1 MNADG
6 RPSTRFRM
14 TLPVIASIL
23 GNIIEYYDF
32 VIYASFSSAI
42 GQTFFPA
49 GLAFSQIALT
59 LATFGFT
66 LLARPVGAVVL
77 GICTDRRGRT
87 FTMILCIALMAIG
100 SLLITFTPGYQSI
113 GMAAPLL
120 IVTARLLH
128 GFSLGGEFGSATS
141 FLIEQAPG
149 HEARAASW
157 QAIGQIVASLV
168 AAIVTLTLT
177 LLLPAQGFDS
187 YGFRI
192 AAGLGALAG
201 LLALV
206 LRFRLIRTRPSPPVA
221 TVTVPSPFLRRE
233 NLLRT
238 LAVMGAV
245 ALGSGITYLGI
256 YMPHYA
262 RLHFHVAARLAYAS
276 ALLTYG
282 GQLVFTPLRWKL
294 ADYFDRTRSITPM
307 LLSCALLFCL
317 PWPMFRLVSIWPES
331 ILVMPLLFNVTGLL
345 YFAALDGFIGLLF
358 PDRLRG
364 RGLTIGYSFGVV
376 LFGGLAPLTNAA
388 LMSWSGTEQAP
399 AFYLGLTALISASAI
414 FGARRLL

>member
-1 MNADG
+1 
-6 RPSTRFRM
+6 M

-32 VIYASFSSAI
+32 VIYASFSSSI

-157 QAIGQIVASLV
+157 QAIGQIVASLA
-168 AAIVTLTLT
+168 AAIVTLSLT
-177 LLLPAQGFDS
+177 LRLPAQGFDS

-201 LLALV
+201 PAGAGPALQADPNAPLASRCESRSSV
-206 LRFRLIRTRPSPPVA
+206 PVPEA
-221 TVTVPSPFLRRE
+221 GEPAAHARCHGGRRAGKRHY
-233 NLLRT
+233 LSGHLHAP
-238 LAVMGAV
+238 LCPA
-245 ALGSGITYLGI
+245 ALPCRGPAGLCVGTADLW
-256 YMPHYA
+256 
-262 RLHFHVAARLAYAS
+262 
-276 ALLTYG
+276 

-388 LMSWSGTEQAP
+388 LISWSGTEQAP

>member
-1 MNADG
+1 MSVDG
-6 RPSTRFRM
+6 RSTPCFGM

-32 VIYASFSSAI
+32 VIYASFSISI
-42 GQTFFPA
+42 GRTFFPA
-49 GLAFSQIALT
+49 GLKLSQVALT

-66 LLARPVGAVVL
+66 LLARPVGAIVL
-77 GICTDRRGRT
+77 GICTDRKGRT
-87 FTMILCIALMAIG
+87 FTMILCILLMALG

-168 AAIVTLTLT
+168 AAIVTLGLT
-177 LLLPAQGFDS
+177 LLLPARAFDS

-201 LLALV
+201 LSALI
-206 LRFRLIRTRPSPPVA
+206 LRFRLLRNQPPSAPA
-221 TVTVPSPFLRRE
+221 IKSAPSPFLRRG

-238 LAVMGAV
+238 AAVMGAV

-256 YMPHYA
+256 YMPHFA
-262 RLHFHVAARLAYAS
+262 RLHFNVAPRLAYAS
-276 ALLTYG
+276 SLLTYG
-282 GQLVFTPLRWKL
+282 GQLLFTPLRWKL
-294 ADYFDRTRSITPM
+294 ADHFDRTRSIRPM
-307 LLSCALLFCL
+307 LLSCSILFCL
-317 PWPMFRLVSIWPES
+317 PWPMFRLVMVWPES
-331 ILVMPLLFNVTGLL
+331 ILLMPLLFNVVGLL
-345 YFAALDGFIGLLF
+345 YFAALDGFIGILF

-388 LMSWSGTEQAP
+388 LMSWSGTELAP
-399 AFYLGLTALISASAI
+399 AFYLGLTALISATSI
-414 FGARRLL
+414 FMARRLV

>member
-32 VIYASFSSAI
+32 VIYASFSSSI

-157 QAIGQIVASLV
+157 QAIGQIVASLA
-168 AAIVTLTLT
+168 AAIVTLSLT
-177 LLLPAQGFDS
+177 LRLPAQGFDS

-221 TVTVPSPFLRRE
+221 KVAAPSPFLRRE

-282 GQLVFTPLRWKL
+282 GSLCSRPCAGSWRIISTGPAASRRCSCPAPCCSACPGRCSGWSRYGRR
-294 ADYFDRTRSITPM
+294 AS
-307 LLSCALLFCL
+307 LSCRFCSTS
-317 PWPMFRLVSIWPES
+317 PGCSISRLWTASS
-331 ILVMPLLFNVTGLL
+331 AFCSRT
-345 YFAALDGFIGLLF
+345 ACA
-358 PDRLRG
+358 
-364 RGLTIGYSFGVV
+364 GV
-376 LFGGLAPLTNAA
+376 A
-388 LMSWSGTEQAP
+388 
-399 AFYLGLTALISASAI
+399 
-414 FGARRLL
+414 

>member
-1 MNADG
+1 MTTGDRLLP
-6 RPSTRFRM
+6 RPGM

-32 VIYASFSSAI
+32 VIYASFSASI
-42 GQTFFPA
+42 GRTFFPS
-49 GLAFSQIALT
+49 GLALSQVALT

-66 LLARPVGAVVL
+66 LLARPVGAIVL
-77 GICTDRRGRT
+77 GICTDRKGRT
-87 FTMILCIALMAIG
+87 FTMILCILLMALG
-100 SLLITFTPGYQSI
+100 SLLITITPGYQTI
-113 GMAAPLL
+113 GIAAPAL

-157 QAIGQIVASLV
+157 QAIGQIIASLT

-177 LLLPAQGFDS
+177 FLLPVQAFDS

-201 LLALV
+201 LAALI
-206 LRFRLIRTRPSPPVA
+206 LRFRLIRDQPPALPVTSPP
-221 TVTVPSPFLRRE
+221 PSPFLRRE

-238 LAVMGAV
+238 VAVMGAV

-262 RLHFHVAARLAYAS
+262 RLHFHVAASHAYAS

-282 GQLVFTPLRWKL
+282 GQLLFTPLRWKL
-294 ADYFDRTRSITPM
+294 ADHFDRTHSIRPM
-307 LLSCALLFCL
+307 LLSCAVLFCL
-317 PWPMFRLVSIWPES
+317 PWPMFRLVAFWPES
-331 ILVMPLLFNVTGLL
+331 ILLMPLLFNVAGLL
-345 YFAALDGFIGLLF
+345 YFAALDGFIGMLF

-399 AFYLGLTALISASAI
+399 AFYLGLTALISATAI
-414 FGARRLL
+414 FLSRRLI

>member
-1 MNADG
+1 MNTKG
-6 RPSTRFRM
+6 RSFPRSGM

-32 VIYASFSSAI
+32 VIYASFSASI
-42 GQTFFPA
+42 GRTFFPA
-49 GLAFSQIALT
+49 GLALSQIALT

-66 LLARPVGAVVL
+66 LLARPIGAIVL

-87 FTMILCIALMAIG
+87 FTMILCILLMALG
-100 SLLITFTPGYQSI
+100 SLLITFTPGYESI
-113 GMAAPLL
+113 GITAPLL

-157 QAIGQIVASLV
+157 QAIGQILASLF

-177 LLLPAQGFDS
+177 ILLPARAFDS

-192 AAGLGALAG
+192 AAGFGALAG

-206 LRFRLIRTRPSPPVA
+206 LRFWLIRDQPSSPPA
-221 TVTVPSPFLRRE
+221 QRSFPSPFLRRE
-233 NLLRT
+233 NLLRI

-262 RLHFHVAARLAYAS
+262 RLHFHVAAPLAYAS

-282 GQLVFTPLRWKL
+282 GQLLFTPLRWKL
-294 ADYFDRTRSITPM
+294 ADHFDRTHSIRPM

-317 PWPMFRLVSIWPES
+317 PWPMFRLVAAWPQS
-331 ILVMPLLFNVTGLL
+331 ILVMPLLFNLTGLF
-345 YFAALDGFIGLLF
+345 YFASLDGFIGMLF

-399 AFYLGLTALISASAI
+399 AFYLGLTALISATAI
-414 FGARRLL
+414 FLSRRLV